1 MFNAQ
6 KILQHVTRSDE
17 AAHLYIGIA
26 DKEHYVNGA
35 LVESITMYVCTTKE
49 EDDDEYYGDGDL
61 GVNWNMDGLENNE
74 DARTAGTLLLRNLN
88 SDDEVT
94 EVMQQFYM
102 ERAFNSELHKILVD
116 AGFSKEAAQSV
127 HGSEWGMQDEGRAS
141 YDAYDI
147 AVEVRKALNI

>member
-6 KILQHVTRSDE
+6 KVLRHVTRSDE

-26 DKEHYVNGA
+26 DKEYYVNDV

-49 EDDDEYYGDGDL
+49 EGEDDYFDGDL
-61 GVNWNMDGLENNE
+61 AVNWNMTGLQNNE
-74 DARTAGTLLLRNLN
+74 DARTMGTLMLRNLN
-88 SDDEVT
+88 SNDEVT
-94 EVMQQFYM
+94 DVMQQFYW
-102 ERAFNSELHKILVD
+102 EHAFDSTLRKILVD
-116 AGFSKEAAQSV
+116 AGFSEEAANSV
-127 HGSEWGMQDEGRAS
+127 STSEWGMQDEGRAS